1 MSVRTASDQ
10 SLTTFWSVT
19 LEDLLLHLQAT
30 PKGLSAEGARQRLLS
45 GTPSLRKPVWGSRAL
60 TLLLAQFQSPII
72 LILLFAVA
80 LSFFLREATDA
91 LLILSIVLVSGLL
104 GFWQEWRATDAVDKL
119 LALVQ
124 IKAMVL
130 RDGQPIEVPVEQVVP
145 GDVVILNAGDVI
157 PGDGRIL
164 ESKDLFVTEAALTG
178 ETFPVEKSAGALPP
192 ETPLARCA
200 NCLFLGTSVLSGTA
214 RLVVVRVG
222 LQTEFGRVSE
232 ALRLRPP
239 ETEFEHGIRRF
250 GYLLL
255 EVTLLLVLV
264 IFAINVFLARPVLD
278 AFLFALAIAVGL
290 TPQLLP
296 AIISVN
302 LAQGARRMAQQR
314 VIVRRLA
321 AIENLGSMSVLCSDK
336 TGTLTEGTVRLH
348 SAVAADDQPS
358 EKVRFYAYLN
368 AALQSG
374 YTNPIDQA
382 IVAERRDIS
391 RFRKLDEEPYDFV
404 RKRLSILVAGDG
416 KHLIITKGAVTSV
429 LDICTSAEIATG
441 KVMALSSLRPQIERR
456 FAEFCEQ
463 GLRTLGVAYRD
474 AGAETG
480 IGKGHE
486 SDMIFLGLLALD
498 DPLRAGIVSTL
509 QRLQNLGVTLKLITG
524 DNCLVAAHA
533 AHQAGLPDGL
543 ILTGSSLNQ
552 MGDEALIR
560 RVGEVGIFAEVE
572 PNQKERIILAL
583 KKAGNVVG
591 YMGDGI
597 NDASALHVA
606 DVGISVANAVDVAK
620 EAAEIILLEKDLEV
634 LVRGV
639 REGRTTFA
647 NTMKYVF
654 MATSA
659 NFGNMFS
666 MAGASLF
673 LSFLPLLP
681 KQILLMNLLTD
692 LPEMTIAADGVDD
705 EMVDSPRRWDIGLI
719 RRFMVVFGVIS
730 SFFDFLT
737 FGVLLWLLR
746 ASPTQF
752 RTGWFLESVVS
763 ASLIVLVVRT
773 RRRFFQSRPGRPLL
787 ITTLLVAGFT
797 LLLPYLPLATL
808 LGFEPLPPSVL
819 VASGAVVLLYMIT
832 AEAAKA
838 AFYKD
843 RGRQGTERGRARV
856 TRPFVA
862 VR

>member
-30 PKGLSAEGARQRLLS
+30 PKGLSAEGAMHRLLS
-45 GTPSLRKPVWGSRAL
+45 GTSSLHKPVWGTRVL

-91 LLILSIVLVSGLL
+91 MLILSIVLVSGLL

-124 IKAMVL
+124 IKAIVL
-130 RDGQPIEVPVEQVVP
+130 RDGQPIEVPVDQVVP

-214 RLVVVRVG
+214 MLVVVRIG

-264 IFAINVFLARPVLD
+264 IFAINVSLARPVLD

-391 RFRKLDEEPYDFV
+391 GFRKLDEEPYDFV
-404 RKRLSILVAGDG
+404 RKRLSILV
-416 KHLIITKGAVTSV
+416 
-429 LDICTSAEIATG
+429 
-441 KVMALSSLRPQIERR
+441 
-456 FAEFCEQ
+456 
-463 GLRTLGVAYRD
+463 
-474 AGAETG
+474 
-480 IGKGHE
+480 
-486 SDMIFLGLLALD
+486 
-498 DPLRAGIVSTL
+498 
-509 QRLQNLGVTLKLITG
+509 
-524 DNCLVAAHA
+524 
-533 AHQAGLPDGL
+533 
-543 ILTGSSLNQ
+543 
-552 MGDEALIR
+552 
-560 RVGEVGIFAEVE
+560 
-572 PNQKERIILAL
+572 
-583 KKAGNVVG
+583 
-591 YMGDGI
+591 
-597 NDASALHVA
+597 
-606 DVGISVANAVDVAK
+606 
-620 EAAEIILLEKDLEV
+620 
-634 LVRGV
+634 
-639 REGRTTFA
+639 
-647 NTMKYVF
+647 
-654 MATSA
+654 
-659 NFGNMFS
+659 
-666 MAGASLF
+666 
-673 LSFLPLLP
+673 
-681 KQILLMNLLTD
+681 
-692 LPEMTIAADGVDD
+692 
-705 EMVDSPRRWDIGLI
+705 
-719 RRFMVVFGVIS
+719 
-730 SFFDFLT
+730 
-737 FGVLLWLLR
+737 
-746 ASPTQF
+746 
-752 RTGWFLESVVS
+752 
-763 ASLIVLVVRT
+763 
-773 RRRFFQSRPGRPLL
+773 
-787 ITTLLVAGFT
+787 
-797 LLLPYLPLATL
+797 
-808 LGFEPLPPSVL
+808 
-819 VASGAVVLLYMIT
+819 
-832 AEAAKA
+832 
-838 AFYKD
+838 
-843 RGRQGTERGRARV
+843 
-856 TRPFVA
+856 
-862 VR
+862 